1 MMIAEAED
9 AKAGGADA
17 VAAAGE
23 EEMKL
28 TSTTKGM
35 AWDLHS
41 TAGIKQAASDILL
54 LCQDSVALP
63 TANARQEVGRILVSQ
78 RPETPAEAV
87 RLIGEQFGFKK
98 VKEEAAKQKTKAAG
112 VSCAHPKNAPVL
124 EAIDELSS
132 LYFKEGNSNAGGS
145 YKKAAAAIRAL
156 DFEITEGNAKSL
168 GKAGKNKVNGVG
180 KGTADKMHEFLT
192 TGKIEKLEEKRA
204 AN

>member
-63 TANARQEVGRILVSQ
+63 TANARQEVGRILVLS
-78 RPETPAEAV
+78 
-87 RLIGEQFGFKK
+87 LI
-98 VKEEAAKQKTKAAG
+98 
-112 VSCAHPKNAPVL
+112 H
-124 EAIDELSS
+124 I
-132 LYFKEGNSNAGGS
+132 
-145 YKKAAAAIRAL
+145 
-156 DFEITEGNAKSL
+156 
-168 GKAGKNKVNGVG
+168 
-180 KGTADKMHEFLT
+180 
-192 TGKIEKLEEKRA
+192 
-204 AN
+204 